1 MIIPIRFI
9 GSGGQGNVLA
19 AYILGDAAV
28 RHGLNAVQTAM
39 YSAQVRG
46 APTRADVIISDE
58 DVYDV
63 RAEEPTYLI
72 VMSQSAVYA
81 FKSTRPKVV
90 IAESNVSDIPMR
102 YEKLYKINAI
112 EIAKSL
118 GSLNVQNMVFL
129 GYLVK
134 LLGIIPIEVV
144 EDSIRDNISPKW
156 IDLDIKALR
165 EGYKRAE
172 EDM

>member
-1 MIIPIRFI
+1 MIVPIRFI

-19 AYILGDAAV
+19 AYVLGNAAV
-28 RHGLNAVQTAM
+28 RYGLNAVQTAM

-46 APTRADVIISDE
+46 APTRADVIISNE

-81 FKSTRPKVV
+81 FKNTRPKIV
-90 IAESNVSDIPMR
+90 IAESNVSEIPMR
-102 YEKLYKINAI
+102 YEKLYKIDAI
-112 EIAKSL
+112 NIAKSL

-129 GYLVK
+129 GFLVK

-144 EDSIRDNISPKW
+144 EQSIRDNVSPKW
-156 IDLDIKALR
+156 ADLDIKALR
-165 EGYKRAE
+165 EGYKLAE
-172 EDM
+172 DAM